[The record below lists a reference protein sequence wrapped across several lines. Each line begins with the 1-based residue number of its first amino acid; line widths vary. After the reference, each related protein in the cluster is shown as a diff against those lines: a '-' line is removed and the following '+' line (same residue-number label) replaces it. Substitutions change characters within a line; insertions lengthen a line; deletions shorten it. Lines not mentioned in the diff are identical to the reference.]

1 MSWTPSKFANE
12 PPETPLWDYHL
23 ATDTFKYLTREDVER
38 YECERAAYWMLHHA
52 IPALMKLAQQIA
64 AGEADYRFSPA
75 KMIATGRTGYTKLV
89 DAGLI
94 QDVIHV

>member
-1 MSWTPSKFANE
+1 
-12 PPETPLWDYHL
+12 
-23 ATDTFKYLTREDVER
+23 
-38 YECERAAYWMLHHA
+38 MLHHA